1 MNNIF
6 MILYTIIKI
15 NIINNIQ
22 NNLQYCYIYD
32 NIINTMKKLLKY
44 LKGYKKDAII
54 APCFKFIETIT
65 ELVIPL
71 LVANMID
78 IGVANHDFRYIA
90 IYGSIV
96 VGLNLLG
103 IIVAIICQ
111 KHAAKASMG
120 FGAEIRKDLFAH
132 INTLSHAEL
141 DKFSTAS
148 INNRITHDVAR
159 VQTAIAMFLRMV
171 MRTPFLLIG
180 SIVMAMIID
189 IKLSLIFL
197 IVAPLILGV
206 IFLILKLTDPLYNKT
221 QKDLD
226 KVSEITRENLEGV
239 RVVRAFNKQGYE
251 EERFVNSAKK
261 LRKSAIK
268 VVDVSS
274 LMNPLTFTIINFTII
289 AVLWFGGLQVNV
301 GSLSQGQII
310 AFINYLTQ
318 ITSALVSLAN
328 IIIAFIKAFNCA
340 GRINEV
346 FDTKPSVEEIN
357 SNFIEIEENNDVP
370 KIEFKNVSFSYGKD
384 SKYAFKNLSIKVF
397 KGETLGII
405 GGTGS
410 GKSSV
415 AYLIPRFYDASVGE
429 VFVDGINVKDYS
441 FKQLRDKIGVVPQ
454 KAVLFKGTLKEN
466 LSWRKPD
473 ATIEEMDKAIKIS
486 QSEEFVQE
494 LPNKYGYQ
502 IQSGGKNFS
511 GGQRQRLTIARA
523 LVGDPEILI
532 MDDSASALDFATDAN
547 LRKAIRQNIKNSTIV
562 LISQRAN
569 TVKNADKI
577 IVLDKGTVVGIGK
590 HKDLLENCKVYQE
603 IYYSQ
608 TK

>member
-1 MNNIF
+1 
-6 MILYTIIKI
+6 
-15 NIINNIQ
+15 
-22 NNLQYCYIYD
+22 
-32 NIINTMKKLLKY
+32 MKKLLKY
-44 LKGYKKDAII
+44 LKGYRKDAII

-65 ELVIPL
+65 ELIIPL

-78 IGVANHDFRYIA
+78 IGVANHDIRYIA

-96 VGLNLLG
+96 VGLNILG
-103 IIVAIICQ
+103 IIVAVICQ

-120 FGAEIRKDLFAH
+120 FGAEIRKNLFAH

-148 INNRITHDVAR
+148 INNRITHDVSR
-159 VQTAIAMFLRMV
+159 VQTAVSSFLRNV

-197 IVAPLILGV
+197 IVSPLILGV

-221 QKDLD
+221 QKNLD
-226 KVSEITRENLEGV
+226 KLSEITRENLEGV
-239 RVVRAFNKQGYE
+239 RVVRAFNKQNYE
-251 EERFVNSAKK
+251 EERFVESAKR

-274 LMNPLTFTIINFTII
+274 LMNPLTFTIINFTIV
-289 AVLWFGGLQVNV
+289 AVLWFGGIQVNV
-301 GSLSQGQII
+301 GSLTQGQII

-346 FDTKPSVEEIN
+346 FDTKPSVEETN
-357 SNFIEIEENNDVP
+357 KEFIEIETDKEIP
-370 KIEFKNVSFSYGKD
+370 KIEFKNVSFSYGID
-384 SKYAFKNLSIKVF
+384 SKFAFKNLSIKLYS
-397 KGETLGII
+397 GQTLGII

-415 AYLIPRFYDASVGE
+415 AYLIPRFYDATSGE
-429 VFVDGINVKDYS
+429 IFVDGVNVKDYS

-466 LSWRKPD
+466 LSWRKPN
-473 ATIEEMDKAIKIS
+473 ATLEEMDKSLKIS
-486 QSEEFVQE
+486 QSEEFVSE
-494 LPNKYGYQ
+494 LPNKYDYMVQ
-502 IQSGGKNFS
+502 AGGKNFS

-532 MDDSASALDFATDAN
+532 MDDSASALDFQTDAN
-547 LRKAIRQNIKNSTIV
+547 LRKAIKQNIKNTTVV

-569 TVKNADKI
+569 TVKNADI
-577 IVLDKGTVVGIGK
+577 IVVLDKGNVVGIGK
-590 HKDLLENCKVYQE
+590 HKELLENCKVYKE
-603 IYYSQ
+603 IYDSQ
-608 TK
+608 IK